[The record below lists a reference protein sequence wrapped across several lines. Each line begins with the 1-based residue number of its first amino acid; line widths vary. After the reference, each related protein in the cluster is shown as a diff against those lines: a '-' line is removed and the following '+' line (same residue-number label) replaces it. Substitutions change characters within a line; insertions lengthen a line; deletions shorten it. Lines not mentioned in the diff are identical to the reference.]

1 MMCAFLKKIRR
12 METLFRNTP
21 KQLISTLPKAEF
33 KGKIVVVHSKREVKT
48 AIDFLK
54 RQPIVGI
61 DTETRPSFR
70 RGLVYQVALLQIST
84 LDICF
89 LFRLNMIGLPAEV
102 TELLESTEIK
112 KIGLSLK
119 DDLSLLKRR
128 ATFQPQGF
136 IDLQDFVKTMGIEDM
151 SLQKLYANVFREKIS
166 KSAQLTNWEN
176 TVLTESQK
184 MDAATDSYT
193 TLRLFLRLNE
203 LKQNGDYR
211 IIEGHVPQT

>member
-1 MMCAFLKKIRR
+1 MCAFLKKIRR

-21 KQLISTLPKAEF
+21 KQLISMLPKAEF
-33 KGKIVVVHSKREVKT
+33 KGKIVVVHSLREVKV
-48 AIDFLK
+48 AVDFLK

-184 MDAATDSYT
+184 MYAATDAYT

>member
-1 MMCAFLKKIRR
+1 

-33 KGKIVVVHSKREVKT
+33 KGKIVVVHSLREVKV
-48 AIDFLK
+48 AVDFLK

-184 MDAATDSYT
+184 MYAATDAYT

>member
-1 MMCAFLKKIRR
+1 MCAFLKKIRR

-33 KGKIVVVHSKREVKT
+33 KGKIVVVHSKREVK
-48 AIDFLK
+48 AAVDFLK

-184 MDAATDSYT
+184 MYAATDAYT

>member
-1 MMCAFLKKIRR
+1 MCAFLKKIRR

-33 KGKIVVVHSKREVKT
+33 KGKIVVVHSLREVKV
-48 AIDFLK
+48 AVDFLK

-184 MDAATDSYT
+184 MYAATDAYT

>member
-1 MMCAFLKKIRR
+1 MCAFLKKIRR

-33 KGKIVVVHSKREVKT
+33 KGKIVVVHSKREVKA
-48 AIDFLK
+48 AIDFFK

-184 MDAATDSYT
+184 MYAATDAYT

>member
-1 MMCAFLKKIRR
+1 

-33 KGKIVVVHSKREVKT
+33 KGKIVAVHSKREVKA

-184 MDAATDSYT
+184 MYAATDAYT

>member
-1 MMCAFLKKIRR
+1 

-33 KGKIVVVHSKREVKT
+33 KGKIVVVHSLREVKV
-48 AIDFLK
+48 AVDFLK

-184 MDAATDSYT
+184 MYAATDAYT

-203 LKQNGDYR
+203 LKQNGDYT